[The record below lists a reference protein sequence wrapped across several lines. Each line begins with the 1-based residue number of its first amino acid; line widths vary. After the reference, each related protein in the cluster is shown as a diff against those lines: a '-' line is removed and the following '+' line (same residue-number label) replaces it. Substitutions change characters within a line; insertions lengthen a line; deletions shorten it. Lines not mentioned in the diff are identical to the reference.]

1 MIVEYSTRFPFV
13 SEIAVEGG
21 EGRGGGD
28 GGNRWKNLVTATWWH
43 ALRFERSP
51 EFHGRKRTKQFLSH
65 WPRQSGGGGGRT
77 SSMFT
82 RRCGARTRE
91 QNNRRD
97 VATCP
102 NPC

>member
-51 EFHGRKRTKQFLSH
+51 EFHGRKRTKQFLSR
-65 WPRQSGGGGGRT
+65 WPRRSGGGGGANFFDVYEALRCKDSRT
-77 SSMFT
+77 KQSS
-82 RRCGARTRE
+82 RCRH
-91 QNNRRD
+91 
-97 VATCP
+97 VS
-102 NPC
+102 